1 MELAR
6 SALGRCRQ
14 HLHVTAHSHK
24 GTATLQGPFGI
35 ILVGRQEASRL
46 QNSMALKEPP
56 AFPVATMR
64 LKAFSMVLFT
74 SGCCGWPM
82 KPQFSW
88 PGGPRPAPSGP

>member
-46 QNSMALKEPP
+46 Q
-56 AFPVATMR
+56 
-64 LKAFSMVLFT
+64 
-74 SGCCGWPM
+74 
-82 KPQFSW
+82 
-88 PGGPRPAPSGP
+88 RPYTVSLYL